1 MQIPVWLIALI
12 TILIVVLIILA
23 LYMIVAFRRMA
34 ITAKKMDYLTEDFS
48 YKLEKLSPS
57 LDSLIK
63 LSNYIDIL
71 DNLIKADGPKI
82 VNKFSQNKDDILKL
96 INQVKDF
103 LKSPNNTSSLK
114 QEFPVDNK
122 AKKPNQKVNSAER
135 KESF

>member
-12 TILIVVLIILA
+12 TVLIVVLIILA
-23 LYMIVAFRRMA
+23 LYMIIAFRRMG

-103 LKSPNNTSSLK
+103 LQSPNNASSLK
-114 QEFPVDNK
+114 EQSSIDNK
-122 AKKPNQKVNSAER
+122 PKKSNSKTNNTQSREI
-135 KESF
+135 F

>member
-12 TILIVVLIILA
+12 TVLIVVLIILA

-103 LKSPNNTSSLK
+103 LKSPNSVSPLKEENSVENKLRKTNSKISST
-114 QEFPVDNK
+114 
-122 AKKPNQKVNSAER
+122 ER
-135 KESF
+135 KENF

>member
-1 MQIPVWLIALI
+1 MPIPVWLIALI
-12 TILIVVLIILA
+12 TVLIVVLIILA
-23 LYMIVAFRRMA
+23 LYMIIAFRRMA

-103 LKSPNNTSSLK
+103 LKSPNNTSSSK
-114 QEFPVDNK
+114 EENSIESK
-122 AKKPNQKVNSAER
+122 SKKSNPKINNSER

>member
-12 TILIVVLIILA
+12 TVLIVVLIILA
-23 LYMIVAFRRMA
+23 LYMIIAFRRMG

-103 LKSPNNTSSLK
+103 LQSPNNASSLK
-114 QEFPVDNK
+114 EQNSIDNK
-122 AKKPNQKVNSAER
+122 PKKPNSKTSNTQS
-135 KESF
+135 KEIF